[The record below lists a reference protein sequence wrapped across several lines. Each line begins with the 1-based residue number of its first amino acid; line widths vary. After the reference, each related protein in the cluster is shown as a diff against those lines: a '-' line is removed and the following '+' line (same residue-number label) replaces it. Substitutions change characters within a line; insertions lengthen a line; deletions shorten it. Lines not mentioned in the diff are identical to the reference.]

1 MVFDFSCRKGF
12 KFIKIRLTSRNA
24 AVILPK
30 SLGVETIINLERK
43 RKKKMHWIDWCI
55 MIIPLIIILGAAI
68 YSGKYV
74 RGVVDF
80 LAAGRVAG
88 RYVISVGDLT

>member
-1 MVFDFSCRKGF
+1 
-12 KFIKIRLTSRNA
+12 
-24 AVILPK
+24 
-30 SLGVETIINLERK
+30 
-43 RKKKMHWIDWCI
+43 MHWIDWCI

-80 LAAGRVAG
+80 LAAGRVG
-88 RYVISVGDLT
+88 GGYVFSVGVLTSVISVISLVALVEGKFQSG